1 MSPREQLIRRMMQRQ
16 QFARGGPGGF
26 DPFEERAIGSGAFG
40 LAGGP
45 SLDQEVIPGLD
56 YRDGPAD
63 MPFSPSPV
71 GMADPIDMEELD
83 AQFAAIQSGANPDMA
98 GAEAGSLARQL
109 DQEQTISGFGLDPE
123 DNQGIYDMSDV
134 LMGDTGDNALRP
146 SLGPGT
152 RGPGPDLPDMA
163 PGGDMPLSVGMGNM
177 NPRLTAATELAQKNW
192 MDHHKPENYDSIEEY
207 QQAAFSDGVVNPLYG
222 NQTAEK
228 IKNIYGVK
236 TMPDQDNVA
245 ERALHAA
252 ATKKREI
259 NRDAFE
265 KSLAYFGGSMEEY
278 DKWHKGLPE
287 DKRKA
292 VYDWET
298 ALAALQ
304 GGEGQGQE
312 TLKPYEKYNAAI
324 EAPDVVSDAGYYSGM
339 DESGMFDSSFEF
351 LTPTLQGPSMAEV
364 QMGYPDISEE
374 QAAGMITMPSPE
386 DITMLPREDLG
397 YHFDMVNAM
406 QRPPVSGP
414 TITGPTMPSP
424 EDIYVGP
431 NRVGM
436 PSVEDIYVGPN
447 RVGMP
452 AMEDIQIGPR
462 DEMMASMN
470 PGEAALENFQQAE
483 PTEVQRG
490 RPRYSKGKQA
500 RKRAKHQE
508 FLAKRADAEWEEAS
522 AMNDQMLAQQAA
534 EAPTMSMNPEDM
546 MSRYADPAVDA
557 APDGMFSQE
566 TAPLSQIQDQVMA
579 AQSPDAGS
587 ISSTGEK
594 KTRRRR
600 RRESKGFRAHQR
612 RKMDDTLARAH
623 DREARELGLEFGA
636 PPVDPSMQFGPY
648 AEFGEP
654 TVFPAGYDRS
664 LGYVPLP
671 QLSPE
676 LRRAQTRDRLREM
689 RLQPTVPSPQGG
701 QPPFD
706 PGAIPTSDIRRQLL
720 MRQLDRAGTG
730 RY

>member
-1 MSPREQLIRRMMQRQ
+1 
-16 QFARGGPGGF
+16 
-26 DPFEERAIGSGAFG
+26 
-40 LAGGP
+40 
-45 SLDQEVIPGLD
+45 
-56 YRDGPAD
+56 
-63 MPFSPSPV
+63 
-71 GMADPIDMEELD
+71 
-83 AQFAAIQSGANPDMA
+83 
-98 GAEAGSLARQL
+98 
-109 DQEQTISGFGLDPE
+109 
-123 DNQGIYDMSDV
+123 
-134 LMGDTGDNALRP
+134 
-146 SLGPGT
+146 
-152 RGPGPDLPDMA
+152 
-163 PGGDMPLSVGMGNM
+163 
-177 NPRLTAATELAQKNW
+177 LAQKNW
-192 MDHHKPENYDSIEEY
+192 MDHHKPENYDSLEEY
-207 QQAAFSDGVVNPLYG
+207 QQAAFADGVVNPLYG

-228 IKNIYGVK
+228 IRSIYGVK
-236 TMPDQDNVA
+236 TMPDQNNVA

-265 KSLAYFGGSMEEY
+265 KTLSYFGGSMEEY
-278 DKWHKGLPE
+278 DKWHKSLPKE
-287 DKRKA
+287 KRSA
-292 VYDWET
+292 VNNWET

-304 GGEGQGQE
+304 GGEGQEDKQ
-312 TLKPYEKYNAAI
+312 YNAAI
-324 EAPDVVSDAGYYSGM
+324 DMPDAVSDAGYYSGM

-364 QMGYPDISEE
+364 QMGYPDMTLTGPSMEEVQMGYPNISEE

-386 DITMLPREDLG
+386 DITMLPRETPEESQMLAGQFGGMDAGDG
-397 YHFDMVNAM
+397 YVNFVDPNEISIQDQINAI
-406 QRPPVSGP
+406 QGRLPSGS
-414 TITGPTMPSP
+414 TQLTMPSP

-470 PGEAALENFQQAE
+470 P
-483 PTEVQRG
+483 
-490 RPRYSKGKQA
+490 
-500 RKRAKHQE
+500 
-508 FLAKRADAEWEEAS
+508 
-522 AMNDQMLAQQAA
+522 
-534 EAPTMSMNPEDM
+534 EDM

-587 ISSTGEK
+587 TSSTGEK

-612 RKMDDTLARAH
+612 RKMDETLARAH

-689 RLQPTVPSPQGG
+689 RLQPAAPSPQGN
-701 QPPFD
+701 QPLFN

>member
-26 DPFEERAIGSGAFG
+26 DPFEEQTMGSGAFG

-71 GMADPIDMEELD
+71 GMADPINMEELD

-98 GAEAGSLARQL
+98 GAEASSIARQL

-146 SLGPGT
+146 SMGPGT
-152 RGPGPDLPDMA
+152 RGPGPDLPGMA

-228 IKNIYGVK
+228 IKSIYGVK

-278 DKWHKGLPE
+278 DKWHKSLPK

-304 GGEGQGQE
+304 GGEGQEDKQ
-312 TLKPYEKYNAAI
+312 YNAATDLMSMNPEDMMSMNPEDMMSI
-324 EAPDVVSDAGYYSGM
+324 DPMMGMGSGADPADVLMRPPAPVPDVPSDAGYYSGM

-364 QMGYPDISEE
+364 EMGYPDMTLTGPSMEEVQMGYPNISEE

-386 DITMLPREDLG
+386 DITMLPRETPEESQMLAGQFGGMDAGDG
-397 YHFDMVNAM
+397 YVNFVDPNEISIQDQINAI
-406 QRPPVSGP
+406 QGRLPSGS
-414 TITGPTMPSP
+414 TQLTMPSP

-470 PGEAALENFQQAE
+470 P
-483 PTEVQRG
+483 
-490 RPRYSKGKQA
+490 
-500 RKRAKHQE
+500 
-508 FLAKRADAEWEEAS
+508 
-522 AMNDQMLAQQAA
+522 
-534 EAPTMSMNPEDM
+534 EDM

-587 ISSTGEK
+587 TSSTGEK

-600 RRESKGFRAHQR
+600 RREPNYP
-612 RKMDDTLARAH
+612 
-623 DREARELGLEFGA
+623 E
-636 PPVDPSMQFGPY
+636 
-648 AEFGEP
+648 
-654 TVFPAGYDRS
+654 GYDPS

-676 LRRAQTRDRLREM
+676 LRRAQTRDRLRQM
-689 RLQPTVPSPQGG
+689 RLQPTAPSPQES
-701 QPPFD
+701 QPLFN
-706 PGAIPTSDIRRQLL
+706 PGAIPTSDMRRQLL
-720 MRQLDRAGTG
+720 MRQLDKAGTG